1 MKKVVTKQNDELSII
16 LLFDKEISKEELLE
30 AKGILQS
37 MIKSNISRDRVKEIA
52 CEFALCMNNDLH
64 SIQIISNKK
73 NTFGQIYFSYKNKKA
88 PYVRAFGRSFAYS
101 KFKEVHSTLLK
112 ECKRKL

>member
-16 LLFDKEISKEELLE
+16 LLFDEEITNEELVE
-30 AKGILQS
+30 AKSILHS
-37 MIKSNISRDRVKEIA
+37 MIKSNISRDRIKEIA
-52 CEFALCMNNDLH
+52 CELAFCIDKNLH

-101 KFKEVHSTLLK
+101 KFKEIHSTLLK